1 MKKFFN
7 HVLFSAIIMGCMTMT
22 SCGGEDDPV
31 IPGSNLEE
39 KTYSS
44 TEGLKLTF
52 NGETMIGKTVTFT
65 PKSDNTATITLEGE
79 KMDLNSLIGGTKSEQ
94 EIPSGLLIPTAGVIP
109 GSPKLDI
116 PITLIGD
123 AQDCTFEGTSETE
136 YCNFEYSGSINADN
150 LKLNLT
156 DVELKDQSNAS
167 KWNLTILKSDG
178 FDYSGTSPITTLW
191 KSSNKLEIEHFP
203 GVPMEMSMETILS
216 LVMSMPIVPNPLET
230 AETKNIS
237 LTDLMPLL
245 LKSVTLEK
253 SGLVKAEYTD
263 LENEAYP
270 TVVSPSGI
278 AQYVMAGEGKLLLFL
293 NPQMIAANV
302 IEQAMKTKS
311 TRAADLTL
319 LIDNLMT
326 QLLPMIQNGIPVTIK
341 DYEAPENMAYT
352 PEPATSFVLGTEVLL
367 PLLKTLAP
375 ILTDEEIIN
384 QIVEAASKDPSMGS
398 MAGML
403 PGILKSLPKVIDA
416 TTRVEIGLNFVKE

>member
-136 YCNFEYSGSINADN
+136 YCNFKYSGSINADN

-178 FDYSGTSPITTLW
+178 FDYSAPVLSQRCGNQATNW
-191 KSSNKLEIEHFP
+191 KLNFFPEFP
-203 GVPMEMSMETILS
+203 G
-216 LVMSMPIVPNPLET
+216 
-230 AETKNIS
+230 KCQWR
-237 LTDLMPLL
+237 
-245 LKSVTLEK
+245 
-253 SGLVKAEYTD
+253 
-263 LENEAYP
+263 
-270 TVVSPSGI
+270 
-278 AQYVMAGEGKLLLFL
+278 QYYRL
-293 NPQMIAANV
+293 
-302 IEQAMKTKS
+302 
-311 TRAADLTL
+311 
-319 LIDNLMT
+319 
-326 QLLPMIQNGIPVTIK
+326 
-341 DYEAPENMAYT
+341 
-352 PEPATSFVLGTEVLL
+352 
-367 PLLKTLAP
+367 
-375 ILTDEEIIN
+375 
-384 QIVEAASKDPSMGS
+384 
-398 MAGML
+398 
-403 PGILKSLPKVIDA
+403 
-416 TTRVEIGLNFVKE
+416 